1 MSGSMLLIDDG
12 YKCCRICH
20 EKEVES
26 CNTLESPCDCSGTLK
41 FAHRYCI
48 QRWCDEKGNTT
59 CEICLQKYKHGYSA
73 PAKKQQEIIHTA
85 ETISL
90 FVAINHGEVESIE
103 GIFEPGY
110 CRRCVAAFAACRRSL
125 ALVFTILL
133 LVKNLFDT
141 ISGGT
146 QGYPFSV
153 VTVFL
158 VKATGIIVPMYMLF
172 WLTEVIHNTIINHQC
187 YYQNPGTYPLSS
199 SDEVSED
206 EQDIDG
212 DDNV

>member
-1 MSGSMLLIDDG
+1 MMATNVVEFAM
-12 YKCCRICH
+12 K
-20 EKEVES
+20 EKWKAARPWNRLVIV
-26 CNTLESPCDCSGTLK
+26 LEHS
-41 FAHRYCI
+41 RYCI

-59 CEICLQKYKHGYSA
+59 CEICLQKFKPGYSA

-90 FVAINHGEVESIE
+90 FVAINDGEVDSIE
-103 GIFEPGY
+103 EIFEPEH
-110 CRRCVAAFAACRRSL
+110 CRRCVAAYAGCRRSL
-125 ALVFTILL
+125 ALV
-133 LVKNLFDT
+133 NLFDA
-141 ISGGT
+141 IIGGT

-172 WLTEVIHNTIINHQC
+172 WLTEVIHNTIINHKY
-187 YYQNPGTYPLSS
+187 YYQNPGSYPLSS

-206 EQDIDG
+206 EQDIHEDE
-212 DDNV
+212 NV